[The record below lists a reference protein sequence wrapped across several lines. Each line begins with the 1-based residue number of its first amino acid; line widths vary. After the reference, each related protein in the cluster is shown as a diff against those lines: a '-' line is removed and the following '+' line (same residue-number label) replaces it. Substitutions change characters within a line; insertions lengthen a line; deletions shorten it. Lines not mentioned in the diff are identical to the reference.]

1 MAKNTKWI
9 LAFIFLFILIPTI
22 GTIRG
27 RTQAD
32 IDGTPKRG
40 SIASDEM
47 QRNGNSNLSMIS
59 ADGRFVTFQSYASN
73 LVNGDT
79 NHDCVT
85 KDGLSGVNC
94 PDVFVYDRDT
104 TEMRRVSVSSNGAQG
119 NSWSAGGGTISADGR
134 YVAFPSAASNLVSG
148 DTNKTYDVFVH
159 DRETGQITSVSVSS
173 VGMQG
178 NRYSYQPFISASGRF
193 VAYSS
198 AASNLV
204 PADTNELIDIFV
216 HDREMGQTT
225 RVSVSSDG
233 GQANRHSYL
242 PSISDD
248 GRYVAFYSEATNL
261 VSGDTNGAAD
271 VFVHDRET
279 GQTRRVS
286 VSSEGVQGNFDS
298 KNPSIS
304 ADGRFVAFTSDASN
318 LVSGDTNGTYDIF
331 VHDRFSGE
339 TTRVSVAS
347 DGTEANGKNFGSH
360 YPYLTADGRYVTF
373 GSFASNLVAGDTN
386 GFVDIFVHDRETGET
401 TRVSVS
407 STGVQGN
414 SDSYSP
420 SSISDDGRYV
430 AFYSDASNLVVDDT
444 NGCRDI
450 FVHDRQSGQTE
461 RVSVE
466 KGEPPALRPVS
477 SEEDHSHSDS

>member
-216 HDREMGQTT
+216 HDRE
-225 RVSVSSDG
+225 
-233 GQANRHSYL
+233 
-242 PSISDD
+242 
-248 GRYVAFYSEATNL
+248 
-261 VSGDTNGAAD
+261 
-271 VFVHDRET
+271 
-279 GQTRRVS
+279 
-286 VSSEGVQGNFDS
+286 
-298 KNPSIS
+298 
-304 ADGRFVAFTSDASN
+304 
-318 LVSGDTNGTYDIF
+318 
-331 VHDRFSGE
+331 
-339 TTRVSVAS
+339 
-347 DGTEANGKNFGSH
+347 
-360 YPYLTADGRYVTF
+360 
-373 GSFASNLVAGDTN
+373 
-386 GFVDIFVHDRETGET
+386 TGET